1 MANQTSVT
9 GTKNVWP
16 YYAKGNLPPSK
27 SSGGNELGKDQFLHI
42 LITQLR
48 HQDPMQPMQDREFIA
63 QMAQFS
69 TVEQIMNMG
78 NELTMLRQSFGFS
91 SGLIGKTVTWN
102 VYDASGKISGTKT
115 GIVDAIVMKDGK
127 QYLKSGTNEVL
138 LESIVKIEQGEVA
151 AE

>member
-9 GTKNVWP
+9 GTNNVWP
-16 YYAKGNLPPSK
+16 YYAKGNLPPGK
-27 SSGGNELGKDQFLHI
+27 NSGGNELGKDQFLHI

-48 HQDPMQPMQDREFIA
+48 NQDPMQPMQDREFIA

-69 TVEQIMNMG
+69 AVEQIMNMG
-78 NELTMLRQSFGFS
+78 KELSMLRQSFGLS
-91 SGLIGKTVTWN
+91 SGLIGQSVTWN
-102 VYDASGKISGTKT
+102 VYDESGQISGTKT

-127 QYLKSGTNEVL
+127 QYLKSGTDEVP
-138 LESIVKIEQGEVA
+138 LEEIVKIERGEGA